1 VHLQQVERVASAL
14 EGRGVLVVAE
24 PDVARRV
31 ADAAGGSR
39 ELWDN
44 GSPLPA
50 GRESAARGG

>member
-1 VHLQQVERVASAL
+1 
-14 EGRGVLVVAE
+14 VLVVAE

-31 ADAAGGSR
+31 AETAGGRR

-50 GRESAARGG
+50 GLEPAARGL